1 MARKR
6 HSIEDWA
13 TDAALLRIRSLA
25 MRGLSQDQIAE
36 TIGVPVRTFKRWISK
51 KSTKAASIQLRK
63 AVEAGRD
70 VAVAAVENALF
81 NKAVGGD
88 LGAICYFLNNRAAD
102 IWSNHPELKGM
113 EGKVVFID
121 DIPPEK
127 LNAEASEAPVLETP
141 AADQP
146 KAAAADGADHP

>member
-1 MARKR
+1 MGRKR
-6 HSIEDWA
+6 YSIDEWA

-25 MRGLSQDQIAE
+25 MRGLTQDQIAA
-36 TIGVPVRTFKRWISK
+36 TIGIPVRTFKRWISP
-51 KSTKAASIQLRK
+51 KSTKAASIQMRK

-81 NKAVGGD
+81 NKAVNGD
-88 LGAICYFLNNRAAD
+88 LGAICYFLNNRASD

-121 DIPPEK
+121 DIPAERP
-127 LNAEASEAPVLETP
+127 APEASG
-141 AADQP
+141 
-146 KAAAADGADHP
+146 AAAADDDQHAAETPDGADHP

>member
-1 MARKR
+1 MGRKR
-6 HSIEDWA
+6 YDISEWA

-25 MRGLSQDQIAE
+25 MRGLSQEQIAE
-36 TIGVPVRTFKRWISK
+36 SIGIPVRTFKRWISP
-51 KSTKAASIQLRK
+51 KSTKPESIQMRR

-70 VAVAAVENALF
+70 VAIAAVENALF

-102 IWSNHPELKGM
+102 HWSNHPELKGM

-121 DIPPEK
+121 DIPAEPTTGAPE
-127 LNAEASEAPVLETP
+127 AGAPSGGEP
-141 AADQP
+141 ATEKADR
-146 KAAAADGADHP
+146 ADHP